1 MGLITQKP
9 TSVSWESIKSYVC
22 DILLEI
28 KDIKYNKVPWTETV
42 IKLNICQKWGE
53 EANTSIFFVANEQL
67 NYKLHVQCW
76 YCHNLNKDR
85 TLLKSRNSIYP
96 AFSIILVC

>member
-1 MGLITQKP
+1 
-9 TSVSWESIKSYVC
+9 VC
-22 DILLEI
+22 EILLEI

-53 EANTSIFFVANEQL
+53 GANTSIFFVANEQL
-67 NYKLHVQCW
+67 NYKLHVQFW
-76 YCHNLNKDR
+76 YCHNLIKDR

-96 AFSIILVC
+96 AFIIIFVW